1 MVTSP
6 FSLPPSLDLGA
17 VASLRRQ
24 LESTVSLPG
33 DDGFDPAIHALECVP
48 LNMLGDG
55 DTGPD
60 RTRACCTDDD
70 EARLREIRR
79 LYDPRNRF
87 RFNHNI
93 APA

>member
-33 DDGFDPAIHALECVP
+33 DDGFDPAIHALECVL

-55 DTGPD
+55 DVGPD
-60 RTRACCTDDD
+60 RTQACFTDSDY
-70 EARLREIRR
+70 ARLREVKRR
-79 LYDPRNRF
+79 HDPENRF